1 MQHESPHKDD
11 DQHYIKRFSALKRYV
26 LNCAKYFT
34 AFQKTRPVK
43 VADDQSLLDLEA
55 SLSYF
60 QAWHDSCNAGGSS
73 ERRGE
78 FIPHNQCFY
87 DIKLTVAGTCTFVRH
102 HLSKFNGNFI
112 CLSKLNQDCCEHHFQ
127 HLRSKGGYSS
137 AVNASSCAS
146 STRCSQM
153 NNLNMVAY
161 GKGKGNTGKKVTV
174 NSDVVKRAKRKRH
187 R

>member
-1 MQHESPHKDD
+1 
-11 DQHYIKRFSALKRYV
+11 
-26 LNCAKYFT
+26 
-34 AFQKTRPVK
+34 
-43 VADDQSLLDLEA
+43 LEA

-78 FIPHNQCFY
+78 FISHNQVLIVQVCVCMCVCVRVCVRVHFILHLSLLLWHWCVRQCFY

-153 NNLNMVAY
+153 INLNMVAY